1 MNIKRFITVMAI
13 GLAVIIACE
22 TEAIVSA
29 FVNGFNT
36 QTLVW
41 IIAYLA
47 IGIVVDVVLYGL
59 WAKDYLKER

>member
-1 MNIKRFITVMAI
+1 MNIKRFITIMAI

-36 QTLVW
+36 WTLVW

-47 IGIVVDVVLYGL
+47 IGIVVDIVLYGMFV
-59 WAKDYLKER
+59 KEQLKEH